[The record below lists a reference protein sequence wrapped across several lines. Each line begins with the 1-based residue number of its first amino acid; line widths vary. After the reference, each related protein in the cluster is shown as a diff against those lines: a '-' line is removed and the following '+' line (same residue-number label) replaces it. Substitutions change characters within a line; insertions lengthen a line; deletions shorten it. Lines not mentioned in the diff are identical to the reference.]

1 MPPAS
6 NPAAEIEAA
15 LQRQQWTAALQ
26 LSERLLARSPR
37 SLQGLLGRARCNVY
51 LGRLRDADADLAELV
66 KLAPADPLVLLMMGM
81 VHHKLGRSD
90 EAVVVLSRLLER
102 KPYNRTEVA
111 AALAETL
118 YVTQRHE
125 ALAALMRRQEVWGED
140 PRALLFRARV
150 LESTDRD
157 AAIAMLEGSARGD
170 FPPVLQRVN
179 GFAAVELLDKAG
191 RYREAFDLAAHV
203 HARFTPRFDLESL
216 LQPIREQR
224 ELLARGAAWFR
235 PRADPVHGV
244 AMVVSL
250 PRSGTSLLEQMLDA
264 HPSIS
269 GIGEYEGM
277 KAMEDALVATGLWPW
292 GLGSLDTGVAAEL
305 QRRYLHG
312 ALASRREGAGWV
324 FDKGLHTWRML
335 PAVAAILPGAV
346 CLNVERDPR
355 DTAISLFLS
364 HFHGD
369 SNGWTASLES
379 IRRLIEAERSILP
392 EALGTLG
399 IPHEAIVYEDL
410 VADPSGHA
418 QRCLDRMGL
427 PMVDQVTQPERNRRT
442 VLTLSHAQVRRPIN
456 SRSIGRWRH
465 YAWAF
470 DDGWNELAA
479 RHDARR
485 VHKAAQEASAVQQ

>member
-1 MPPAS
+1 MPPAAH
-6 NPAAEIEAA
+6 PAAEIEAA
-15 LQRQQWTAALQ
+15 LQQQQWTRALQ

-37 SLQGLLGRARCNVY
+37 NLQGLLGRARCNVF
-51 LGRLRDADADLAELV
+51 LSRLRDADADLDELV
-66 KLAPADPLVLLMMGM
+66 RLAPTDPLVLLMLGM

-90 EAVVVLSRLLER
+90 QAVAVLSGLLDR
-102 KPYNRTEVA
+102 KPYNRIEVA

-118 YVTQRHE
+118 YVTQRRE
-125 ALAALMRRQEVWGED
+125 ELAELMRRDDVWGND

-157 AAIAMLEGSARGD
+157 AAIAMLEGSVRGN

-179 GFAAVELLDKAG
+179 GFAAVELLDKSG
-191 RYREAFDLAAHV
+191 RYREAFDLAALV
-203 HARFTPRFDLESL
+203 HARFTPRFDLEGL

-224 ELLARGAAWFR
+224 QLLARGAAWFR
-235 PRADPVHGV
+235 PRAEPVQGV

-277 KAMEDALVATGLWPW
+277 KLMEESLVATGLWPW
-292 GLGSLDTGVAAEL
+292 GLGSLEAGAAAEL
-305 QRRYLHG
+305 QRRYLRG
-312 ALASRREGAGWV
+312 AVAGRREGTGWV
-324 FDKGLHTWRML
+324 LDKGLHTWRLL

-364 HFHGD
+364 HFHGE
-369 SNGWTASLES
+369 SNGWTASLGS

-392 EALGTLG
+392 EALGMLG
-399 IPHEAIVYEDL
+399 IAHEAIVYEDL
-410 VADPSGHA
+410 VADPAGHA
-418 QRCLDRMGL
+418 RRCLDRMGL

-456 SRSIGRWRH
+456 NRSIGRWRN

-485 VHKAAQEASAVQQ
+485 VHKADQDASAVQQ